1 MSLKSA
7 KYTFPD
13 LVELTLYSD
22 LASGLKNNDRVII
35 ETDEEF
41 NSVKE
46 MLMENKIGFKVK
58 SKREVLIQ
66 K

>member
-13 LVELTLYSD
+13 LVELTLYAD
-22 LASGLKNNDRVII
+22 LASGLKNNDRVVID
-35 ETDEEF
+35 TDEEF
-41 NSVKE
+41 LSVKE
-46 MLMENKIGFKVK
+46 MLAEYNIGFKVK

>member
-13 LVELTLYSD
+13 LVELTLYAD
-22 LASGLKNNDRVII
+22 LASGLKNNDRVVID
-35 ETDEEF
+35 TDEEF

-46 MLMENKIGFKVK
+46 MLSEYNIGYKVK

>member
-13 LVELTLYSD
+13 LVELTLYAD
-22 LASGLKNNDRVII
+22 LAAGLKNNDRVVID
-35 ETDEEF
+35 TDEEF
-41 NSVKE
+41 MSVKE
-46 MLMENKIGFKVK
+46 ILTENNIGYKVK